1 VRLRLSQATSGA
13 VTDPPLA
20 SRDVSRSFTV
30 IPRQRRA
37 RRILSARF
45 RIVTLGAPPAPS
57 LLMGVDSDQPAV
69 RVVGRAKDG
78 MPIAGSVDA
87 AVEDLFRRVEH
98 RLGRFLAQL
107 VRDRQLAED
116 LLQDTFHDALR
127 SGSGLLEARSPEG
140 WLFGIARNRALMSL
154 RRRRRFDAALQRL
167 SFRAAQQEAE
177 IDVVAVRDLLERT
190 LEPADRSLILLR
202 YLHDFDAVELAE
214 MTGLSADAVRQRL
227 SRARKRLLATTTEDS
242 EPREERR

>member
-1 VRLRLSQATSGA
+1 
-13 VTDPPLA
+13 
-20 SRDVSRSFTV
+20 
-30 IPRQRRA
+30 
-37 RRILSARF
+37 
-45 RIVTLGAPPAPS
+45 
-57 LLMGVDSDQPAV
+57 MGVDSDQPAV

-78 MPIAGSVDA
+78 RPVAGSADA
-87 AVEDLFRRVEH
+87 AAEDLFRRVEH
-98 RLGRFLAQL
+98 RLGRFLTQL

-127 SGSGLLEARSPEG
+127 GGSGLLEARSPEA

-167 SFRAAQQEAE
+167 SFRAAQHEEE

-227 SRARKRLLATTTEDS
+227 SRARKRLLATTTDDY